1 VKFWANEITRLPGNF
16 RTRDKI
22 LILPSD
28 STGPFRAMG
37 RFEAESPARGHRHKQ
52 KMTDARIWGVTLLG
66 ETRAGSPGSDG
77 ASVTSVAS
85 RAMLSPSSCTKS
97 RDVTP
102 TRSPASLSVPL

>member
-1 VKFWANEITRLPGNF
+1 MKFWANEITRLPGNF

-37 RFEAESPARGHRHKQ
+37 RFEAESPARGNRHKQ

-77 ASVTSVAS
+77 ASE
-85 RAMLSPSSCTKS
+85 P
-97 RDVTP
+97 P
-102 TRSPASLSVPL
+102 